1 MTLTLVELL
10 RVRAEAAPDRTAY
23 RFLGDDDSAETI
35 SYAELDRDARAVA
48 GLLRERGAKATDR
61 ALLLYPPGLDYIRA
75 FFGALY
81 ARVVPVPVYPPRSV
95 RNASRLGSIATDAR
109 AGFALTVSPVLDL
122 LGRDGAGLGLDAL
135 RAEAT
140 DGLDAR
146 LANRWAGQLP
156 DAGSPAFLQYT
167 SGSTAAPK
175 GVVLSHG
182 NLLHNLAMIGDAF
195 GCDEDTS
202 AVVWLPPYHDM
213 GLIGGILTPLYAGFP
228 VTLMSSMSFLR
239 RPLGWLRAVSTE
251 GAQLSGGPNFAYEM
265 CARLATDADRAELD
279 LSTWRVAFNGAE
291 PIRASTLDAFE
302 EAFGDCGFRRSSFL
316 PCYGMAEATLFVTGA
331 TAAAEPTVLA
341 VDAAGL
347 ESGRADEPGP
357 DRPARQLVGTGR
369 PAADQQVLIVE
380 PGTREPLPER
390 RIGEIWV
397 HGPSVA
403 QGYWDNPAATGE
415 AFAARPAGQ
424 DNADGR
430 TWLRTGD
437 LGFLAG
443 GELFVTGRHKD
454 LIIVRGRNFYPTD
467 IELAVEAAHPS
478 FRSGCGAAVAAE
490 HDGEQVLVVLQEVEG
505 RALATIDVA
514 EATAAVRAAV
524 MDRCDVA
531 VHEVLLLKPGAIP
544 KTTSGKIQ
552 RSLSRQ
558 RHAAGGFEPLGGGT
572 AGTAAAST
580 EPGPAE
586 VAALDSA
593 GRTALVLEVLR
604 RRIADALGGTTE
616 QVATTGVPL
625 TSLGI
630 DSLAA
635 VLLVNRIREDLG
647 VELPLSRMLGGADL
661 AALAAEATLVTDPAT
676 GAESGAASGTVA
688 APAAE
693 SDGPGTTLGQ
703 RSIWHVQQQSPGA
716 SAYNIPV
723 AVELA
728 GPLDTDALRAALR
741 QVSERHEIL
750 RTRYRVTEGEIVPFR
765 ADDPVELHVTDARA
779 DGAEQLA
786 ERAFALAHRPFD
798 LEHDPVFRAD
808 LLVRAGDRH
817 VLLLTVHHIA
827 ADLWSVV
834 NLTAELGRGYTAL
847 AAGTTPAP
855 EAPAG
860 RYADQV
866 RRERRLLAGP
876 TGRAMLDYWRQ
887 ELAGPQPLLDL
898 PLDAPHPATPS
909 YRGGRVPFRVDA
921 GRTARV
927 RAFAKETGTTLYTVL
942 LAAFQ
947 IALHHASGSP
957 ELVVGTAAANRGA
970 KGAEDVVGYFTNMV
984 AVRGSF
990 EEGVTP
996 RAFTGRLHQTVLSAL
1011 DHQACPI
1018 SLVLETVQPRR
1029 EPGRNPLFQA
1039 VFVLQRPHAHAE
1051 TAGFV
1056 LGMDTGAAT
1065 SWGRLRL
1072 TPYPLPHRTAQ
1083 YELMLTVV
1091 DAGPELHAAL
1101 EYSSDIFTESTAE
1114 RLAAHYRTVLDDLLE
1129 RPDTPVAELC
1139 PAELLARRATRDA
1152 GNEEDALTRYVA
1164 PRTDTERILAKIWSE
1179 VLGVEPVGVEDDFFE
1194 LGGHSLLAVQLISGV
1209 RDALGVDVP
1218 VRSVMQTRTV
1228 AQGAAIIDALLWAK
1242 EGAASADAG
1251 REEGEL

>member
-1 MTLTLVELL
+1 MTSTLVELL
-10 RVRAEAAPDRTAY
+10 RGRAEAAPDRTAY
-23 RFLGDDDSAETI
+23 RFLGDGDTAETV
-35 SYAELDRDARAVA
+35 SYGELDRDARTVA
-48 GLLRERGAKATDR
+48 GLLREQGAAATDR

-81 ARVVPVPVYPPRSV
+81 AGVVPVPVYPPRSL
-95 RNASRLGSIATDAR
+95 RNASRLGSIAADAR

-122 LGRDGAGLGLDAL
+122 LGRDGAGLGLDGL
-135 RAEAT
+135 RTAAT
-140 DGLDAR
+140 DGLDAA
-146 LANRWAGQLP
+146 LAGRWTGRLP

-228 VTLMSSMSFLR
+228 VTLMSPMSFLR
-239 RPLGWLRAVSTE
+239 RPLQWLRAISAE

-279 LSTWRVAFNGAE
+279 LSSWRVAFNGAE

-302 EAFGDCGFRRSSFL
+302 AAFGDCGFRRSSFL
-316 PCYGMAEATLFVTGA
+316 PCYGMAEATLFVTG
-331 TAAAEPTVLA
+331 TPAAAEPTVLA

-347 ESGRADEPGP
+347 EAGRADEPGT
-357 DRPARQLVGTGR
+357 DRPARLLVGTGR
-369 PAADQQVLIVE
+369 PAADQDVLIVE
-380 PGTREPLPER
+380 PGSREPLPER
-390 RIGEIWV
+390 RVGEIWV

-403 QGYWDNPAATGE
+403 QGYWDNPDTTRE
-415 AFAARPAGQ
+415 VFAARPAGRG
-424 DNADGR
+424 DADGR

-437 LGFLAG
+437 LGFLAD
-443 GELFVTGRHKD
+443 GELYVTGRHKD

-467 IELAVEAAHPS
+467 IELAVESAHPA

-514 EATAAVRAAV
+514 EVTAAVRAAV

-531 VHEVLLLKPGAIP
+531 VHEVLLLRPGTIP

-558 RHAAGGFEPLGGGT
+558 RHAAGEFEPLGGGPVRD
-572 AGTAAAST
+572 AAPT
-580 EPGPAE
+580 GPGPAE
-586 VAALDSA
+586 VAALA
-593 GRTALVLEVLR
+593 PAERTALLRQVLR
-604 RRIADALGGTTE
+604 QRVADALGGTAE

-625 TSLGI
+625 TGLGL

-635 VLLVNRIREDLG
+635 VLLANRIRGDLG

-661 AALAAEATLVTDPAT
+661 DALAAEATLVTDPET
-676 GAESGAASGTVA
+676 GAGSGSA
-688 APAAE
+688 APGTADAATDT
-693 SDGPGTTLGQ
+693 DGPGMTLGQ
-703 RSIWHVQQQSPGA
+703 RSIWHVQQRDPGTT
-716 SAYNIPV
+716 AYNIPV
-723 AVELA
+723 ALELT
-728 GPLDTDALRAALR
+728 GPLDTGALRTALR
-741 QVSERHEIL
+741 QVGARHEML
-750 RTRYRVTEGEIVPFR
+750 RARYRVAGGETVPFTT
-765 ADDPVELHVTDARA
+765 DDPVELHVTDARA
-779 DGAEQLA
+779 DGAEELA
-786 ERAFALAHRPFD
+786 ERVFALAHRPFD
-798 LEHDPVFRAD
+798 LERDPVFRAD
-808 LLVRAGDRH
+808 LLVRAEDRH
-817 VLLLTVHHIA
+817 VLLLTIHHIA

-834 NLTAELGRGYTAL
+834 NLTAELGRTYAAL
-847 AAGTTPAP
+847 AAGTAPAP
-855 EAPAG
+855 DAPAG
-860 RYADQV
+860 RYSDQV

-876 TGRAMLDYWRQ
+876 AGRALKAYWRE
-887 ELAGPQPLLDL
+887 ELAGPLPLLDL
-898 PLDAPHPATPS
+898 PLDAPHPAAPS
-909 YRGGRVPFRVDA
+909 YRGARVPFRVDA
-921 GRTARV
+921 ERTARI
-927 RAFAKETGTTLYTVL
+927 RAFARETGTTLYTVL

-957 ELVVGTAAANRGA
+957 ELVIGTAAANRGA
-970 KGAEDVVGYFTNMV
+970 KDAEDVVGYFTNMV
-984 AVRGSF
+984 AVRGRF

-996 RAFTGRLHQTVLSAL
+996 RAFTGGLHRTVLSAL
-1011 DHQACPI
+1011 DHQAYPM

-1056 LGMDTGAAT
+1056 LGTDTGAAV
-1065 SWGRLRL
+1065 SWGGLRL
-1072 TPYPLPHRTAQ
+1072 APYPLPHRTAQ

-1101 EYSSDIFTESTAE
+1101 EYSTDIFTAATAE
-1114 RLAAHYRTVLDDLLE
+1114 RLAAHYRTVLDDLLD

-1139 PAELLARRATRDA
+1139 PAELLARRAARDA
-1152 GNEEDALTRYVA
+1152 GTEEDALTGYVA
-1164 PRTDTERILAKIWSE
+1164 PRTDTERVLAKIWSE
-1179 VLGVEPVGVEDDFFE
+1179 VLGVEPIGIEDDFYD

-1242 EGAASADAG
+1242 EGASADG
-1251 REEGEL
+1251 SREDGEL